1 MRDLIL
7 NELSFQDPEDP
18 ASGYPC
24 RNREHARALMQQF
37 IGTLRE
43 TKRFPNIRRE
53 LQTQYGTLEYRLA
66 EGYSVS
72 QWRNDPEVN
81 RDEQTFLRQRTAVV
95 FSLEDA
101 LPPSAL
107 LEVRLGGKAGYGL
120 SAAWLLDGI
129 CLSLCS
135 HNIWNRSQLAVEV
148 TSFSDDASG
157 TEPETLRHV
166 SDPDHFRD
174 HEDWLQREQK
184 LSIRTG
190 GDLVARAP
198 ALYPNV
204 ELGIDVQKEIAS
216 LSGAERHFGWV
227 VECLESANREILA
240 WTNGPF
246 RHSNLPGP
254 ATGESESVRRSPA
267 RMRMRVF
274 PSPTGQP
281 VQFEH
286 HMKDRRNNKRMY
298 YRVDTERK
306 MIVIGMLCGHLE
318 TAKY

>member
-7 NELSFQDPEDP
+7 NELSFQESTGP

-24 RNREHARALMQQF
+24 HDRQHARTLMHQF
-37 IGTLRE
+37 IETLSE

-53 LQTQYGTLEYRLA
+53 LQTQYGSFEYHLA
-66 EGYSVS
+66 EGYTVS
-72 QWRNDPEVN
+72 QWRNDADVN

-101 LPPSAL
+101 LPSSAL
-107 LEVRLGGKAGYGL
+107 LEVRIGGNAGYGL

-129 CLSLCS
+129 GLSLCS

-148 TSFSDDASG
+148 TSFSDDTLSS
-157 TEPETLRHV
+157 EPETLRHV
-166 SDPDHFRD
+166 SHPDHFRD

-190 GDLVARAP
+190 SDLVAQAP

-204 ELGIDVQKEIAS
+204 ELGIEAQKDIAS
-216 LSGAERHFGWV
+216 LSGAERHFSWV

-246 RHSNLPGP
+246 PHNNLPGP

-274 PSPTGQP
+274 PSATGEP

-286 HMKDRRNNKRMY
+286 HMKDKRNNKRMY

-306 MIVIGMLCGHLE
+306 MIVIGILCGHLE
-318 TAKY
+318 TAQY